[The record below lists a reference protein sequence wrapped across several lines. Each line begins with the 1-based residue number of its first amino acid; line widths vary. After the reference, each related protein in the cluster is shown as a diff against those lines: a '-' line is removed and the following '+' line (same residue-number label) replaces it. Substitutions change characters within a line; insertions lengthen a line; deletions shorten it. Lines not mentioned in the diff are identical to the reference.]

1 MRREMRVVDLFCGA
15 GGLSLGLQKAGLEI
29 VGAVDNWHAA
39 VEVYRR
45 NINEHAT
52 RADIRDVV
60 HLAPWVMDRNPDIVV
75 GGPPCQDFSAAG
87 RRVEGARA
95 ELTTAFAMLIAITR
109 PEWFLFENVAR
120 AKQSATWEL
129 SQTILRKA
137 GYGITETVVDSS
149 RFGVGQA
156 RKRLI
161 AVGRLQEADDFLAK
175 ELGAAKQ
182 RKRTTVRDVLGEELG
197 AEYFFM
203 RPFGRGRGVRS
214 VDEPTPAIVRTSREP
229 PTRGYR
235 SAPSSLDP
243 VPANEVPVLTQRQ
256 VALLQGFPEN
266 WNWSGV
272 RAKRDV
278 DQLLVNA
285 VPVELAR
292 NLGHLVLARHLGRS
306 LPPDDEAFSNWLRGQ
321 GFQGQVLRNRR
332 YALRRARRLLSGR
345 IFADVAVEL
354 RALEASDEFA
364 KLRPSTRSDL
374 RAAIREYAAW
384 RAKS

>member
-1 MRREMRVVDLFCGA
+1 MRVVDLFCGA

-45 NINEHAT
+45 NINGHVT

-60 HLAPWVMDRNPDIVV
+60 HLAPWVMDRSPDVVV

-87 RRVEGARA
+87 KQVEGDRA
-95 ELTTAFAMLIAITR
+95 ELTTTFAMIIAITR

-120 AKQSATWEL
+120 AKQSANWEL
-129 SQTILRKA
+129 SRTILRKA
-137 GYGITETVVDSS
+137 GYGITEMVVDSS
-149 RFGVGQA
+149 HFGVGQA

-161 AVGRLQEADDFLAK
+161 AIGRLQEADDFLAK

-182 RKRTTVRDVLGEELG
+182 RRRTTVRDVLGKELS

-214 VDEPTPAIVRTSREP
+214 IDAPAPAIVRTSREP
-229 PTRGYR
+229 PTRGYLA
-235 SAPSSLDP
+235 APSSLDP
-243 VPANEVPVLTQRQ
+243 VPANEVHVLTQRQ
-256 VALLQGFPEN
+256 VALLQGFPES
-266 WNWSGV
+266 WDWSGV

-292 NLGHLVLARHLGRS
+292 SLGELVLARHRGAS
-306 LPPDDEAFSNWLRGQ
+306 LPPDDEAFSNWLRAQ
-321 GFQGQVLRNRR
+321 GYQGQFLRNRR
-332 YALRRARRLLSGR
+332 HALRRARRLLGGR
-345 IFADVAVEL
+345 VFADVAVEL

-364 KLRPSTRSDL
+364 KLHPSTRSDL